1 MFKVHIWMKRK
12 DGMSEE
18 EFRDYWLQKHAPIAR
33 DGYEHLRGYVVNV
46 TTGAPKGQPLFYD
59 GVAELSWESR
69 DVGAGP
75 PGLQPRREP
84 EGAVRV
90 HVPQGT
96 NPRFSVGAHG
106 GEVRQARRG
115 EELLL
120 LLGGHRH
127 QSRTSSTS

>member
-69 DVGAGP
+69 DDFVADMKSEASRAGTEDLANFTDGF
-75 PGLQPRREP
+75 GLLYIDQ
-84 EGAVRV
+84 
-90 HVPQGT
+90 HV
-96 NPRFSVGAHG
+96 VA
-106 GEVRQARRG
+106 
-115 EELLL
+115 
-120 LLGGHRH
+120 
-127 QSRTSSTS
+127 